1 MEGVYVFVCEGYQV
15 RLGVLMEISMS
26 KTKARAI
33 NSDFFILIG
42 QEIHSLKGSFYFPCL
57 AMKTK
62 ENESTVSL

>member
-1 MEGVYVFVCEGYQV
+1 
-15 RLGVLMEISMS
+15 MEISTS

-33 NSDFFILIG
+33 NSGFFILIG
-42 QEIHSLKGSFYFPCL
+42 HEIHLLKGSLYFPCL